1 MVEKCSSGRLA
12 NVIDGEAIGPSL
24 PVEIGVVPDG
34 PLRVTGGVR
43 VSLEGG
49 KTEMDVR
56 NRVTLC
62 RCGASGLKPLC
73 DGSHKEIGFSHLL

>member
-1 MVEKCSSGRLA
+1 MSGTVENTYDTGVRATVIGMVEKCPSGRLA

-49 KTEMDVR
+49 KPRWT
-56 NRVTLC
+56 
-62 RCGASGLKPLC
+62 
-73 DGSHKEIGFSHLL
+73 